1 MKNVTIHM
9 LWFVVTLGLPC
20 ASLASPFQLV
30 CKSQD
35 TEMLVPLSI
44 DLERKE
50 ASFGGIEERQPLDF
64 QSDQFIVWSKVIQYN
79 EGLENSSVSSETFM
93 FDRLNGELT
102 TEFVSTDKPMNEMLG
117 ETLFYSC
124 RKDEKVL

>member
-1 MKNVTIHM
+1 MKNVIFNM
-9 LWFVVTLGLPC
+9 FWFVVTIGLSC
-20 ASLASPFQLV
+20 ASLASAFQLV

-35 TEMLVPLSI
+35 TEMLVPLSV
-44 DLERKE
+44 DLERQE
-50 ASFGGIEERQPLDF
+50 ASFGGIEERRPLDF

-79 EGLENSSVSSETFM
+79 EGLEDSSVSSEIFM
-93 FDRLNGELT
+93 FDRRNGELT

-124 RKDEKVL
+124 RRDAKVL

>member
-1 MKNVTIHM
+1 MKNVTTNM
-9 LWFVVTLGLPC
+9 LWFVVTFGLPC
-20 ASLASPFQLV
+20 ASLAFPFHLI

>member
-1 MKNVTIHM
+1 
-9 LWFVVTLGLPC
+9 
-20 ASLASPFQLV
+20 
-30 CKSQD
+30 
-35 TEMLVPLSI
+35 MLVPLSI

-93 FDRLNGELT
+93 FDRLNGALT

>member
-1 MKNVTIHM
+1 MKNVTINM
-9 LWFVVTLGLPC
+9 LWFVVTLGLPG
-20 ASLASPFQLV
+20 ASLAAPFHLI

-44 DLERKE
+44 DLEHKE

>member
-1 MKNVTIHM
+1 MKNVATNM

-20 ASLASPFQLV
+20 ASLASPFQLI
-30 CKSQD
+30 CQSQD

-44 DLERKE
+44 DLEREE

-64 QSDQFIVWSKVIQYN
+64 QSDQFIVWSKVVQYN
-79 EGLENSSVSSETFM
+79 EGLENSSVSSEIFM